1 MVVSAQQIIEPEQRE
16 LAAGL
21 RRQGYCMIDRTLRA
35 TVSLGKKANFAPFCR
50 IPVEEYEGELE
61 RIYEIAE
68 TSFLLDSR
76 FMAHAE
82 ADEGEI
88 RQKIHARVGQ
98 MRKFYV
104 CRCKGEVAGFLELA
118 RDEKATQ
125 EAEISLAA
133 VDAKYR
139 VAGAALS
146 LYAGVA
152 KLCQEQGLKRLWGRI
167 SARNVS
173 VMNLYAALGA
183 SFSLPYDVYVR
194 SHKNA

>member
-1 MVVSAQQIIEPEQRE
+1 METAAQQIIEPEQRDS
-16 LAAGL
+16 AAEL

-35 TVSLGKKANFAPFCR
+35 TVSLGKRADFASFCR
-50 IPVEEYEGELE
+50 IPVEEYEGDLK

-68 TSFLLDSR
+68 ASFLLDSR
-76 FMAHAE
+76 FMNYAE
-82 ADEGEI
+82 ADEEEI
-88 RQKIHARVGQ
+88 RQEIHARVGQ
-98 MRKFYV
+98 MKKFYV
-104 CRCKGEVAGFLELA
+104 CRCKGEIAGFLELS
-118 RDEKATQ
+118 RDEKSPQ

-152 KLCQEQGLKRLWGRI
+152 KLCQEQGFKRLWGRI

-194 SHKNA
+194 S